1 MNPEIILWSR
11 VLLQAIWDV
20 AGIKLK
26 LPKSEVPRLQRTT
39 RAWFLSVT
47 DSPGSFIWVCHI
59 LSLDPNAVR
68 RRVLTKPR
76 AELVSLASNPAP
88 EWGADSIPALA
99 SQEVEGISSESRLA
113 IL

>member
-39 RAWFLSVT
+39 RAWFSST
-47 DSPGSFIWVCHI
+47 SDSLGSFIWICNI
-59 LSLDPNAVR
+59 LSLDPDSVR
-68 RRVLTKPR
+68 KRVLTKPA
-76 AELVSLASNPAP
+76 AELGSLVTKTTPT
-88 EWGADSIPALA
+88 WDGDALLGLTN
-99 SQEVEGISSESRLA
+99 QEPKGMSSEVA
-113 IL
+113 

>member
-39 RAWFLSVT
+39 RAWFSSVS
-47 DSPGSFIWVCHI
+47 DSPGSFIWICHI

-68 RRVLTKPR
+68 RRVLTKPA
-76 AELVSLASNPAP
+76 AELASLASNT
-88 EWGADSIPALA
+88 
-99 SQEVEGISSESRLA
+99 SSEWDAESVPGLSNHETKESMSSEVA
-113 IL
+113 

>member
-39 RAWFLSVT
+39 RAWFSSVS

-68 RRVLTKPR
+68 KRVLTKPT
-76 AELVSLASNPAP
+76 AELASLASTT
-88 EWGADSIPALA
+88 
-99 SQEVEGISSESRLA
+99 SSEWDSEPIPGLNHHEIKEA
-113 IL
+113 MSFEVA

>member
-39 RAWFLSVT
+39 RAWFSSIS

-68 RRVLTKPR
+68 KRVLTKPA
-76 AELVSLASNPAP
+76 AELVSLASTTSS
-88 EWGADSIPALA
+88 EWDGGSIPGLSHHELKEAM
-99 SQEVEGISSESRLA
+99 SSEVA
-113 IL
+113 